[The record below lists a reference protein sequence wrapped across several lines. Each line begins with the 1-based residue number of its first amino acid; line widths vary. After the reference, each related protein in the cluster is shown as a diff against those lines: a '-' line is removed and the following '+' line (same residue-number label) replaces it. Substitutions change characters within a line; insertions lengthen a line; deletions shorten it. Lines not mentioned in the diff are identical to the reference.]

1 MLLDKKKSQCVSTL
15 FFFFARN
22 NPIPVNL
29 GPLIVNKTFDSKQQA
44 EIIDPKKMSLANRS
58 KHEQHFDGRRIRSF
72 YSAI

>member
-1 MLLDKKKSQCVSTL
+1 MLLDKKKSVREHS